1 MRIAVFVLLL
11 CIINASSQR
20 KKIKKY
26 QMEKNPPPTNNDTM
40 VTAET
45 DVSGGALQRPAG
57 GLACELDDLTCISRT
72 YKVSYLFPT
81 PLFYQTI
88 VTDQKGFNYNKD
100 IKALLLDLEEENDGC
115 KFNLHGGYRSKDGFL
130 NRREDEIVWLRHE
143 IESRVR
149 IMLALSGA
157 PNTPFFV
164 DGWGAV
170 LRAGHGQ
177 TQHVHPQSIFAGV
190 YYGNHPFAAVLY
202 TSIIHLT
209 THTNRHTLLRMHYL
223 YPSIH
228 VDLHIPS
235 CSTRCGVEEWKTI
248 RMFAIL
254 RSKTR

>member
-1 MRIAVFVLLL
+1 MFRIAGFVILL
-11 CIINASSQR
+11 CTIITQRCDSASQR

-26 QMEKNPPPTNNDTM
+26 HVEKSPSPNNGS
-40 VTAET
+40 VASSET
-45 DVSGGALQRPAG
+45 DVSGELQRPG
-57 GLACELDDLTCISRT
+57 GLACDLDDLTCISKT

-88 VTDQKGFNYNKD
+88 VTDQRGFQLNKD
-100 IKALLLDLEEENDGC
+100 LKTLLLELEEENDGC

-130 NRREDEIVWLRHE
+130 NRREDEIVWLRNE

-170 LRAGHGQ
+170 LRGGHGQ

-190 YYGNHPFAAVLY
+190 YYGNVISLFLMHPPY
-202 TSIIHLT
+202 
-209 THTNRHTLLRMHYL
+209 NTL
-223 YPSIH
+223 
-228 VDLHIPS
+228 
-235 CSTRCGVEEWKTI
+235 
-248 RMFAIL
+248 
-254 RSKTR
+254 